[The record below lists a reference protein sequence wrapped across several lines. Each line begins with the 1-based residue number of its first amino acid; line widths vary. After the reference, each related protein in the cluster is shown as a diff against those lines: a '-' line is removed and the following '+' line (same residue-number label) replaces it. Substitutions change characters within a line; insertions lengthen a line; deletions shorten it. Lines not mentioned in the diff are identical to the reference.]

1 MLRKV
6 PTKKLKKS
14 VAAAPT
20 SQPKQKTKATV
31 SKSKPS
37 RPASKG
43 KTAVKSPSKNT
54 RQATAVAAQNASFG
68 MKEVKELISL
78 IKDSGNFNTFAYKTD
93 AFEIEIN
100 VGNGSIPAATAA
112 PQAQP
117 LERVAPITSPPISPA
132 PNLQASQAPQA
143 LTLAP
148 NQRWVTSPMVGTFFR
163 RPNPTSP
170 PFVELGDEVQ
180 PDTSVCIVEVM
191 KLLNTIEAGCVGRVV
206 SILVEDGAPIESGQ
220 PLMAL
225 ELK

>member
-1 MLRKV
+1 
-6 PTKKLKKS
+6 
-14 VAAAPT
+14 
-20 SQPKQKTKATV
+20 
-31 SKSKPS
+31 
-37 RPASKG
+37 
-43 KTAVKSPSKNT
+43 
-54 RQATAVAAQNASFG
+54 

-100 VGNGSIPAATAA
+100 VGNGSIPAAATV
-112 PQAQP
+112 PHAQP
-117 LERVAPITSPPISPA
+117 VERAEAMPTPVISPA
-132 PNLQASQAPQA
+132 PTVEAPKA
-143 LTLAP
+143 PNATLTLAP

-170 PFVELGDEVQ
+170 PFVEVGDEVQ

-220 PLMAL
+220 PLMIL

>member
-1 MLRKV
+1 M
-6 PTKKLKKS
+6 TKSAAKRPAKNAS
-14 VAAAPT
+14 PSAAA
-20 SQPKQKTKATV
+20 AD
-31 SKSKPS
+31 
-37 RPASKG
+37 
-43 KTAVKSPSKNT
+43 
-54 RQATAVAAQNASFG
+54 QNASFG

-100 VGNGSIPAATAA
+100 VGNGSIPAVAPA

-117 LERVAPITSPPISPA
+117 LERVAPIAPPPISPV
-132 PNLQASQAPQA
+132 PNSQASQASQAPQA

-170 PFVELGDEVQ
+170 PFVEVGDEVQ

-191 KLLNTIEAGCVGRVV
+191 KLLNTIEAGCVGHVV

-220 PLMAL
+220 PLMIL

>member
-1 MLRKV
+1 M

-14 VAAAPT
+14 VAAAP
-20 SQPKQKTKATV
+20 SGQQKPKSRPTIVKA
-31 SKSKPS
+31 KPS
-37 RPASKG
+37 KARVAG
-43 KTAVKSPSKNT
+43 KSAVKRPVKNASPS
-54 RQATAVAAQNASFG
+54 TAAADQNASFG

-117 LERVAPITSPPISPA
+117 LERVEPIASPPISPA

-220 PLMAL
+220 PLMVL

>member
-1 MLRKV
+1 V

-14 VAAAPT
+14 VAAAP
-20 SQPKQKTKATV
+20 SGQQKPKSRSTIVKA
-31 SKSKPS
+31 KPS
-37 RPASKG
+37 KARVAG
-43 KTAVKSPSKNT
+43 KSAVKRPVKNASPS
-54 RQATAVAAQNASFG
+54 TAAADQNASFG

-78 IKDSGNFNTFAYKTD
+78 IKDSGNFSTFAYKTD

-100 VGNGSIPAATAA
+100 VGNGSIPVAAAA

-117 LERVAPITSPPISPA
+117 VEWVAPIASPPISPA
-132 PNLQASQAPQA
+132 LNLQASQASQAA

-163 RPNPTSP
+163 RPNPSSP
-170 PFVELGDEVQ
+170 PFVEVGDEVQ

-191 KLLNTIEAGCVGRVV
+191 KLLNTIEAGCVGCVV

-220 PLMAL
+220 PLMIL